1 MHTRTSILLPLAGT
15 AAGLSLL
22 AASLGSIPL
31 NIGTIP
37 TLVAIGAAAATAVML
52 PRLIRVN
59 SEYRV
64 YEVRIN
70 EAPRKTLE
78 VRLKLL
84 SEFIRSIG
92 YSNGFATLASTCSK
106 RGCTL
111 YLILP
116 KDDNLEKLIKGLF
129 PELELRIHNGR
140 LEDILRKG
148 GEGPSIEIPLAAEIE
163 SDQAITEGEIL
174 IGRRVRDN
182 KPLYA
187 SLDEFWRH
195 TGIFGT
201 TGSGK
206 TTTTSFIVSQLGRHV
221 NVIVFDW
228 HGEYPSNLN
237 KLNADYVEVDP
248 PPLPLIPDDLDIE
261 ITVNVLEDAFDLTRH
276 QSMLLYQALRSMKR
290 RDVIP
295 EELEDFTDAL
305 LATVEVQ
312 QAVPSRAELE
322 IRAALE
328 RRLRSLITGE
338 GKKYF
343 RVKGRLIQL
352 KDRGITVIRTDKILL
367 MPLRRI
373 YVKMFLAFLYYT
385 ALSKGEILN
394 TVVVLEEAHN
404 IASSDTRTIPSILA
418 EARKRKL
425 GLIIVTQS
433 PSSLHPSVLKNT
445 NIRIVHTLKSAQDIA
460 VVAKSMSIPP
470 ELRTKLPRLPVGY
483 AIVDTPQLETPQ
495 LLYVPI
501 AEFINK
507 P

>member
-1 MHTRTSILLPLAGT
+1 MHSRASILLPLAGT
-15 AAGLSLL
+15 AAGISLL
-22 AASLGSIPL
+22 AASLGSTPL
-31 NIGTIP
+31 STSIVP
-37 TLVAIGAAAATAVML
+37 MVAAVGAVAAAALTL
-52 PRLIRVN
+52 PRLIR
-59 SEYRV
+59 SSGEYRV
-64 YEVRIN
+64 YEVRISD
-70 EAPRKTLE
+70 APRKTLE
-78 VRLKLL
+78 VRLRLL
-84 SEFIRSIG
+84 SEIVRSIG
-92 YSNGFATLASTCSK
+92 YSNGFATIASTCSK

-111 YLILP
+111 YLVLP
-116 KDDNLEKLIKGLF
+116 KDDRLEKLVKGLF
-129 PELELRIHNGR
+129 PDIELRVHNGR
-140 LEDILRKG
+140 LEDILRRG
-148 GEGPSIEIPLAAEIE
+148 GEGPSVEIPLVVENE
-163 SDQAITEGEIL
+163 TDQAVTEGEVL
-174 IGRRVRDN
+174 IGKRVRDN
-182 KPLYA
+182 RPIYA

-206 TTTTSFIVSQLGRHV
+206 TTTTSFIVSQLGKHV

-237 KLNADYVEVDP
+237 KLNAEYVELDP

-338 GKKYF
+338 GKRYF
-343 RVKGRLIQL
+343 RVKGRLLQL

-394 TVVVLEEAHN
+394 TIVVLEEAHN

-495 LLYVPI
+495 LLYIPI
-501 AEFINK
+501 TEFINK
-507 P
+507 L